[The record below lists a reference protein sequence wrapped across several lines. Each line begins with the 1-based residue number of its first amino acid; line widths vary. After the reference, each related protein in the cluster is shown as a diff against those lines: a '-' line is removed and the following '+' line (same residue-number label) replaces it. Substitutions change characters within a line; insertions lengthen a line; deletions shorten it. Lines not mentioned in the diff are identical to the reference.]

1 MKRRFFNA
9 TELLVV
15 ILLTLGLASC
25 IRGCGEVLVEQE
37 RLQQRLIEEKQKE
50 AERQKV
56 DELQDEVRE
65 LKKQIELMKQQQQQE
80 AVKNEEL

>member
-9 TELLVV
+9 TELLIV

-37 RLQQRLIEEKQKE
+37 RLEQQMMEEKRKE
-50 AERQKV
+50 AESQKIN
-56 DELQDEVRE
+56 ELQNEVRE
-65 LKKQIELMKQQQQQE
+65 LKKQIESMKQQQQE
-80 AVKNEEL
+80 PAKNEEL